1 MMSSLPGPRGGRRE
15 ERTAPRTAPR
25 ARPRRPP
32 PSPRVGA
39 GGGQDGSQAV
49 WLRLLPAALCPSVHA
64 ARAEA
69 ARGVA
74 HPAPPHG
81 ESAAPKCRKPVGLSG
96 GLIFPLDLRTF
107 GPPGVSRCA
116 PGVGRGGPWGRTG
129 RLASD
134 SCFPPWRCN
143 QLGKRP
149 RTRSPVP
156 TTEAG
161 LLHPETPLRLAFIYF
176 NLVDRHQTLKRSCSW
191 WGGGEFLSVL
201 ICSIRLQPKR
211 PQAYFF
217 HPPPPLDKNVCP
229 SCPRHKTPPA
239 LPGPWNGL
247 APCIER
253 NPDILCPLDSPQ
265 SSISW
270 QAALPCKAAER
281 HGPRSVR
288 SAHGGQGRGQ
298 S

>member
-25 ARPRRPP
+25 ARPRRPL

-74 HPAPPHG
+74 HPAPPRG

-191 WGGGEFLSVL
+191 WGGG
-201 ICSIRLQPKR
+201 I
-211 PQAYFF
+211 PQCFNLL
-217 HPPPPLDKNVCP
+217 HPPPAKEATGLLFPPSAPLGQERVSKLSQTQDAAC
-229 SCPRHKTPPA
+229 S
-239 LPGPWNGL
+239 PGPLEWLG
-247 APCIER
+247 
-253 NPDILCPLDSPQ
+253 
-265 SSISW
+265 
-270 QAALPCKAAER
+270 
-281 HGPRSVR
+281 SVHR
-288 SAHGGQGRGQ
+288 TKP
-298 S
+298 

>member
-25 ARPRRPP
+25 ARPRRPL

-74 HPAPPHG
+74 HPAPPRG

-161 LLHPETPLRLAFIYF
+161 LLHPETPLRLAFICF
-176 NLVDRHQTLKRSCSW
+176 NLL
-191 WGGGEFLSVL
+191 
-201 ICSIRLQPKR
+201 
-211 PQAYFF
+211 
-217 HPPPPLDKNVCP
+217 HPPPAKEATGLLFPPSAPLGQERVSKLSQTQDAAC
-229 SCPRHKTPPA
+229 S
-239 LPGPWNGL
+239 PGPLEWLG
-247 APCIER
+247 
-253 NPDILCPLDSPQ
+253 
-265 SSISW
+265 
-270 QAALPCKAAER
+270 
-281 HGPRSVR
+281 SVHR
-288 SAHGGQGRGQ
+288 TKP
-298 S
+298 